1 MPGSVCVWDVT
12 WTLGDTETAAGIVRF
27 KALLKK
33 ECKKWAFQLEEGHQT
48 HQLHLQARV
57 SLKNACSSSGALTAR
72 WKVDSAW
79 NFSITSNPNTR
90 NFDYQLKE
98 DTRVDGPWTDQDRE
112 EYVPRQFRGL
122 LDRLMPFQQEI
133 WDGYDRFEDRIV
145 YSVID
150 PTGSKG
156 KSTLAS
162 LCDLHGRGIDM
173 PICNDG
179 EKLMQAIC
187 DMCMGRRIRDPKM
200 VFIDLPRSM
209 NQAKLG
215 GMYQAIEQI
224 KKGKLYDFRHSYK
237 EWWIDA
243 PQVWVFSNTMPNTHY
258 LSTDRWRFYTITDD
272 KELKRLTLAE
282 ARALETHN
290 VDESDPERD

>member
-1 MPGSVCVWDVT
+1 MPSTLATWDVT
-12 WTLGDTETAAGIVRF
+12 WTLGEVETQVAISRM

-33 ECKKWAFQLEEGHQT
+33 ECKKWAFQLERGHQK
-48 HQLHLQARV
+48 QLLHLQARV
-57 SLKNACSSSGALTAR
+57 SLKNAVGTSAALAAR
-72 WKVDSAW
+72 WKVDPSW
-79 NFSITSNPNTR
+79 NFCPTSNPNTR

-98 DTRVDGPWTDQDRE
+98 DTRVEGPWTDQDRD

-122 LDRLMPFQQEI
+122 EDRMLPFQQEI
-133 WDGYDRFEDRIV
+133 WEGFERCEWRNV

-173 PICNDG
+173 PVCNDG

-187 DMCMGRRIRDPKM
+187 DICMGRRIRDPKM
-200 VFIDLPRSM
+200 VFIDLPRSL
-209 NQAKLG
+209 NQKKLAG
-215 GMYQAIEQI
+215 LYTAIEQI

-237 EWWIDA
+237 EWWIDS
-243 PQVWVFSNTMPNTHY
+243 PQIWVFSNTMPNLQY
-258 LSTDRWRFYTITDD
+258 LSADRWRFFTINDD
-272 KELKRLTLAE
+272 RELVKLSLAQ
-282 ARALETHN
+282 AQALQCEN
-290 VDESDPERD
+290 VDESDPGGP